1 MTPEFPVR
9 LRTLVRRSGL
19 LSIIG
24 GLVVFLDAC
33 APAPT
38 LPGTALGTYS
48 VVGTLGANTCGS
60 GINAIN
66 PWNVTFD
73 LSEDSTTLYLAK
85 TDGSDEV
92 FGPLATSGTTPATL
106 TSVVTANVDGN
117 DAGAAGP
124 CNLTLSTSF
133 SVLLPSGAMPP
144 TFTGTALYSY
154 SVATV
159 SASSNCTDQLSDSGG
174 QYATLPCTVSYTLT
188 GTRQ

>member
-1 MTPEFPVR
+1 MTPEIPAR
-9 LRTLVRRSGL
+9 EDKLDSRSGL
-19 LSIIG
+19 LASVC
-24 GLVVFLDAC
+24 GLVVFLGAC

-48 VVGTLGANTCGS
+48 VVGTLGSNTCGS
-60 GINAIN
+60 GINAMN
-66 PWNVTFD
+66 PWDTTFD

-92 FGPLATSGTTPATL
+92 LGPLPTSSTSPATL
-106 TSVVTANVDGN
+106 ISVVTANVDGN

-133 SVLLPSGAMPP
+133 SVLLPAGAMPQ
-144 TFTGTALYSY
+144 TFTATASYSY

-159 SASSNCTDQLSDSGG
+159 SADSNCTDQLSDSGG
-174 QYATLPCTVSYTLT
+174 QYATLPCTVNYTLT